1 MFNSH
6 KVILS
11 WKITSLEGQ
20 FEVYFRVDRLLSRL
34 QGMWSSSN
42 APSMIFKGRMTGT
55 GIDWATREDRKIKS
69 KEMPGVILR

>member
-1 MFNSH
+1 MDGYY
-6 KVILS
+6 LS
-11 WKITSLEGQ
+11 
-20 FEVYFRVDRLLSRL
+20 SR
-34 QGMWSSSN
+34 QTPIKASGNVVFHVNTSN